1 MLHNELGQTTQEL
14 RCWTASAIECY
25 LNGLVC
31 ANCTLPNDIKQQ
43 CKMKPCVLE
52 LVKKFGKPREK

>member
-1 MLHNELGQTTQEL
+1 MLHNELGQTTQGL
-14 RCWTASAIECY
+14 RCWTKSAIECY

-31 ANCTLPNDIKQQ
+31 SKCTLPNDIKPR